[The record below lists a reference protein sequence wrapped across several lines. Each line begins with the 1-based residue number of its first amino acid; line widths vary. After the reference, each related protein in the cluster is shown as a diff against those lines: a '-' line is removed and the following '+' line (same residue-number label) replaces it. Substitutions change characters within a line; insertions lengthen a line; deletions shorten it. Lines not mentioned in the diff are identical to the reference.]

1 MEAAPD
7 EPAYAGAVAETR
19 DALWELMVRYGD
31 PYAGHRYGA
40 GRYLKGYSKG
50 ELRKYL
56 LKGNPSIGK
65 EDPKGPRPPFR
76 MPGWSGQMTEGE
88 TADLVEYLF
97 SLFKPEGSGKT

>member
-1 MEAAPD
+1 MSPQRTRTTLAIEQQGVEAAPD

-50 ELRKYL
+50 ELRR
-56 LKGNPSIGK
+56 SW
-65 EDPKGPRPPFR
+65 D
-76 MPGWSGQMTEGE
+76 
-88 TADLVEYLF
+88 
-97 SLFKPEGSGKT
+97 